1 VANIALCM
9 THLYVPSVLYNCPRH
24 HMACSK
30 SSETRVASHINL
42 TQLAVYQTQHTILV
56 YYKIILEFT
65 AYFQVCVNSSDLEIP
80 L

>member
-1 VANIALCM
+1 
-9 THLYVPSVLYNCPRH
+9 
-24 HMACSK
+24 MACSK

-80 L
+80 LWNLCERKTSSNIVHE